1 MKVSKWILYFKKKIF
16 DTLNV
21 IAICM
26 LTVVSL
32 GSQEEYLLRDAT
44 RPLRIPFDYYNNFVV
59 INVNFEGLP
68 LRFIVDTG
76 AEHTIILQ
84 KEITDLLR
92 IDYDRRVRL
101 MGADLSEELY
111 GYTVSGASIKIGEG
125 GSILTNIVVLEDN
138 FLNLDNLIGLDIHGI
153 LGSNVLK
160 HFVTG
165 FDFRSG
171 YITLSKHE
179 HFKGVPGNFDTI
191 PLTIYRNKPY
201 VKSQLTLSGGEVID
215 ANLLMDTGAS
225 LSLLLYESDRNKIK
239 IPEQYITGSLGL
251 GLGGNILGFMGRIEQ
266 MKVGDFTFENLVS
279 NFQRIGEM
287 DSVLIQRDRH
297 GIVGNV
303 ILSKFTLIIDYQ
315 KAELY
320 VKPNRN
326 FKKKIRYDKS
336 GLVIVYAGD
345 NLNTLMILDVIE
357 GSPAFKAGLQPGDRI
372 IKFRGWPAKFFTM
385 QGISKRLSAKAGRKV
400 SMTILRNDEKEK
412 YRFKLRDLI

>member
-1 MKVSKWILYFKKKIF
+1 MNYSKCILYSLKKIVGA
-16 DTLNV
+16 LS
-21 IAICM
+21 ILAISM
-26 LTVVSL
+26 LSFVSL
-32 GSQEEYLLRDAT
+32 ISQEEYLLREAT
-44 RPLRIPFDYYNNFVV
+44 RPLRIPFEYYNNFVV

-76 AEHTIILQ
+76 AEHTILLQ

-111 GYTVSGASIKIGEG
+111 GYTVSGASIKIGERG
-125 GSILTNIVVLEDN
+125 NILTNIVVLEDN

-160 HFVTG
+160 HFVTA

-179 HFKGVPGNFDTI
+179 HFRGVPGRFDTI

-201 VKSQLTLSGGEVID
+201 IGSQLTLSGGQIID
-215 ANLLMDTGAS
+215 ANLLLDTGAS
-225 LSLLLYESDRNKIK
+225 LALLLYESDRNKIE
-239 IPEQYITGSLGL
+239 IPEQYISGNLGL

-266 MKVGDFTFENLVS
+266 MKVGDYTFDNLVS

-287 DSVLIQRDRH
+287 DSILIQRDRH

-303 ILSKFTLIIDYQ
+303 ILSRFTLIIDYQ

-326 FKKKIRYDKS
+326 FKRKIRYDKS
-336 GLVIVYAGD
+336 GLVLVYAGD

-357 GSPAFKAGLQPGDRI
+357 GSPAFEAGLQPGDRI
-372 IKFRGWPAKFFTM
+372 VKFRGWPAKFFTM

-400 SMTILRNDEKEK
+400 SMTILRDEEKKK
-412 YRFKLRDLI
+412 YRFNLKDLI